1 MVSNNRTI
9 TRTERNELLS
19 GSDLMFSSEPADQRP
34 DNTNK
39 SQKDDAFGRRQEV
52 LVNPDS
58 ESRGGKSLRT
68 TQVRGRGGRK
78 GSREM
83 KKREGYQKLHHHR
96 ANLQNQSP
104 GAGLDQS
111 CGFSSLISLNNN
123 SYYNQSSD
131 PPAVTGMMAPA
142 PAQPQPLLEPGLRS
156 SLADD
161 VIRPKPDEAVSPG
174 HRHIDSRQAIH
185 PIDRRSA
192 GESSSSSPSSERERR

>member
-1 MVSNNRTI
+1 MVGNCRAEDI
-9 TRTERNELLS
+9 VRGELLEV
-19 GSDLMFSSEPADQRP
+19 DVVD
-34 DNTNK
+34 TN
-39 SQKDDAFGRRQEV
+39 
-52 LVNPDS
+52 
-58 ESRGGKSLRT
+58 
-68 TQVRGRGGRK
+68 
-78 GSREM
+78 
-83 KKREGYQKLHHHR
+83 
-96 ANLQNQSP
+96 
-104 GAGLDQS
+104 
-111 CGFSSLISLNNN
+111 NNN